1 VSEPCRIDVRES
13 ALGRI
18 FRALAES
25 GCDPCWIAGG
35 RAIVSDC
42 PSCGERRG
50 LLVEIRGDDE
60 ARA

>member
-1 VSEPCRIDVRES
+1 MGKPCRVDVDRT

-18 FRALAES
+18 FQALAES
-25 GCDPCWIAGG
+25 GCDPCWTAGG

-42 PSCGERRG
+42 PSCGEPRG
-50 LLVEIRGDDE
+50 LLVEIEGDDE